1 MSVTT
6 TTSKVY
12 QAPGHAD
19 SPVQLKPR
27 YENFI
32 GGHWVPP
39 VQGQYMQDLSPAN
52 ARKFTEVP
60 RSTKEDIELALDAA
74 HASRE
79 AWGETSLTERARVL
93 NRIAD
98 VIEEHTEELAVA
110 ETWDNG
116 KPVRETLAADIPLA
130 ADHFRY
136 FAGKPGPL
144 PAAAPRSTRTP
155 WPTTSTSRS
164 AWSARSSR
172 LTSRC

>member
-1 MSVTT
+1 MAWTEA
-6 TTSKVY
+6 VY
-12 QAPGHAD
+12 QAETNGEGNERHDDNVEGLPGSGHAD

-39 VQGQYMQDLSPAN
+39 VQGRYMQDLSPAN

-79 AWGETSLTERARVL
+79 AWGVTSLTERARVL

-98 VIEEHTEELAVA
+98 VIEEHTE
-110 ETWDNG
+110 
-116 KPVRETLAADIPLA
+116 I
-130 ADHFRY
+130 
-136 FAGKPGPL
+136 
-144 PAAAPRSTRTP
+144 
-155 WPTTSTSRS
+155 SRS
-164 AWSARSSR
+164 PRPGTTA
-172 LTSRC
+172 SRCAKP

>member
-19 SPVQLKPR
+19 SPVEVKPR

-60 RSTKEDIELALDAA
+60 RSTKEDI
-74 HASRE
+74 
-79 AWGETSLTERARVL
+79 
-93 NRIAD
+93 
-98 VIEEHTEELAVA
+98 
-110 ETWDNG
+110 
-116 KPVRETLAADIPLA
+116 
-130 ADHFRY
+130 
-136 FAGKPGPL
+136 
-144 PAAAPRSTRTP
+144 
-155 WPTTSTSRS
+155 
-164 AWSARSSR
+164 
-172 LTSRC
+172 